1 MDFIDQIQALATK
14 IHRQR
19 NQLQTEEST
28 RTPLF
33 YRDSGK
39 FSAVSPCLE
48 SPEFSS
54 LLKKALERRAAK
66 ESGFLRLFKIKYL
79 GELLTVKLEGRVS
92 L

>member
-1 MDFIDQIQALATK
+1 MDFIDQIQTLATK

-19 NQLQTEEST
+19 DQLQ
-28 RTPLF
+28 
-33 YRDSGK
+33 
-39 FSAVSPCLE
+39 
-48 SPEFSS
+48 
-54 LLKKALERRAAK
+54 K